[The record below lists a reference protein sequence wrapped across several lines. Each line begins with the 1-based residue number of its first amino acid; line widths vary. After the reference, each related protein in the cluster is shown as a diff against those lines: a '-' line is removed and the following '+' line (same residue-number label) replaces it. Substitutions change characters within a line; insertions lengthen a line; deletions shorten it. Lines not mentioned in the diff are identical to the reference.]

1 MSIDINIYKAKNL
14 PTPEK
19 LVQQSIKQQST
30 PVELK
35 KTKCTFGL
43 RKYCPFGFTA
53 IDLLRDSNLVK
64 IYCATCIK
72 SKYAKAKFRMK
83 YAVVN
88 TL

>member
-1 MSIDINIYKAKNL
+1 MINIKMYEAKNL
-14 PTPEK
+14 PSPEA
-19 LVQQSIKQQST
+19 LQQMSIKQQST

-53 IDLLRDSNLVK
+53 IDLLRDANLVK